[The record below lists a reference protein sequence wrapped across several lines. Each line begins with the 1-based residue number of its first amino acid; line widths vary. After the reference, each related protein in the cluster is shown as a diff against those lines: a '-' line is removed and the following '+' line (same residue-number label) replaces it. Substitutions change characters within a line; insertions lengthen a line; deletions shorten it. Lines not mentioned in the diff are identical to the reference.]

1 MTGIKIRVIQVL
13 CEFVES
19 VREIEFY
26 IIHLIITNCTLR
38 DVWHWEAY
46 AEPCLTSKLELYEKI
61 ANGTLIAVIADQLLN
76 HRIRLWNYQ
85 IILMNLF

>member
-38 DVWHWEAY
+38 DVWHGEAY
-46 AEPCLTSKLELYEKI
+46 TEPCQTSKIELYEKT

-76 HRIRLWNYQ
+76 HRIRL
-85 IILMNLF
+85 